1 MFYGPIFT
9 EGVDQFLFDQV
20 LDPILPGRGL
30 PIPLPVRVGL
40 YAVQVQVEAG
50 QTIAAGE
57 VAGKF
62 QYTGQ
67 AAQAERAKSLGMNPE
82 SRTARFAQWL
92 MDRDAKREEK
102 ESNLE
107 GLMKFN
113 IFLSTLTLVSV
124 AGATALDYAMI
135 AWLWV

>member
-1 MFYGPIFT
+1 MT
-9 EGVDQFLFDQV
+9 ETKTAIEESKTEQQ
-20 LDPILPGRGL
+20 
-30 PIPLPVRVGL
+30 
-40 YAVQVQVEAG
+40 
-50 QTIAAGE
+50 
-57 VAGKF
+57 
-62 QYTGQ
+62 
-67 AAQAERAKSLGMNPE
+67 

-113 IFLSTLTLVSV
+113 IFLSTITLVSV

>member
-1 MFYGPIFT
+1 MKT
-9 EGVDQFLFDQV
+9 E
-20 LDPILPGRGL
+20 
-30 PIPLPVRVGL
+30 
-40 YAVQVQVEAG
+40 E
-50 QTIAAGE
+50 IAIE
-57 VAGKF
+57 ETKIEP
-62 QYTGQ
+62 Q
-67 AAQAERAKSLGMNPE
+67 
-82 SRTARFAQWL
+82 SRTAKFAQWL

-113 IFLSTLTLVSV
+113 IFLATLTLVSV

>member
-1 MFYGPIFT
+1 MT
-9 EGVDQFLFDQV
+9 ET
-20 LDPILPGRGL
+20 
-30 PIPLPVRVGL
+30 
-40 YAVQVQVEAG
+40 E
-50 QTIAAGE
+50 IAIEEKKTA
-57 VAGKF
+57 
-62 QYTGQ
+62 T
-67 AAQAERAKSLGMNPE
+67 
-82 SRTARFAQWL
+82 RTQRFAEWL
-92 MDRDAKREEK
+92 MKREEAREEK

>member
-1 MFYGPIFT
+1 MTESETPIEEKKT
-9 EGVDQFLFDQV
+9 
-20 LDPILPGRGL
+20 
-30 PIPLPVRVGL
+30 
-40 YAVQVQVEAG
+40 ATA
-50 QTIAAGE
+50 
-57 VAGKF
+57 KF
-62 QYTGQ
+62 
-67 AAQAERAKSLGMNPE
+67 AE
-82 SRTARFAQWL
+82 WL
-92 MDRDAKREEK
+92 MKRDERRQEK